1 MTEVIAP
8 GLARRRFPRRIFKR
22 NVSLL
27 CEGKY
32 HLGLGNEIG
41 EGGMLIECTEAILV
55 NEGALWLINFL
66 LPSTGICIV
75 KAEVRSYRENN
86 GKHYYGMLFTN
97 LDYDGKKGIRE
108 YIAAKSEEESEEER
122 KLLTLNK

>member
-1 MTEVIAP
+1 MTNTISP
-8 GLARRRFPRRIFKR
+8 GLARRRFPRRVFKR
-22 NVSLL
+22 TVSLL

-32 HLGLGNEIG
+32 TIGQGNEIG
-41 EGGMLIECTEAILV
+41 EGGMLIEMEEAIV
-55 NEGALWLINFL
+55 MQDGAQLLINFL

-86 GKHYYGMLFTN
+86 RKHYYGVLFLN

-108 YIAAKSEEESEEER
+108 YIAAKSEKESEEER
-122 KLLTLNK
+122 KLLTSNQ

>member
-1 MTEVIAP
+1 MKEEVAP

-22 NVSLL
+22 SVSLL
-27 CEGKY
+27 CEGIY
-32 HLGLGNEIG
+32 HIGLGNEIG
-41 EGGMLIECTEAILV
+41 EGGMLIECTEPIV
-55 NEGALWLINFL
+55 VSEDTTWLINFL

-75 KAEVRSYRENN
+75 KAEVRSYREND

-108 YIAAKSEEESEEER
+108 YIAAKSEQESEEER
-122 KLLTLNK
+122 KLLTINK